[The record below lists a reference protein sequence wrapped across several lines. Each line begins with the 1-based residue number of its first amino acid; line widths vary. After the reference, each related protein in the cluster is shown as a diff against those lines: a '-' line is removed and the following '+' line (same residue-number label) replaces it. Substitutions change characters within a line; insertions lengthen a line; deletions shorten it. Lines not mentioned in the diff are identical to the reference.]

1 MNHLRPLRKLA
12 SLAVLALAALAIT
25 TGCIPDDF
33 GLPTPPPAQPT
44 TAPQQAPPAGGAQS
58 VPSPVPTLPSQR
70 PQQAPAPGTAPP
82 AFPPQAQEP
91 AASAPAPAPRNVSA
105 RVYQQESQSVVNISS
120 VALVP
125 TGFGSSQQAPRGTG
139 SGFVIDEQGH
149 IVTNNH
155 VVEDAD
161 ELVVTFKDGTTFPAV
176 LVGRDPPNN
185 LAVIRVDPAA
195 LDARGNGVTLKPV
208 RLGDSDQTSPGEDAI
223 AIGSPLGLEQTVTSG
238 IVSAV
243 RSPTDETIS
252 GQLQLLGGAIQ
263 TDAAI
268 NPGNSGGPLFNADG
282 EVIGVNTAILSGTG
296 GNIGIGFAIPVNVVR
311 RVVPALIASGCYRH
325 PLIGVVTVP
334 LSALGQ
340 ALKRELGIPQE
351 QNGLI
356 VQEVSQGAAQAGLR
370 AGTRRVQVGLG
381 QALLVGGDIIVAI
394 DGLPVA
400 GGGQLRAYIENN
412 KRPGE
417 TVTITVLRD
426 GERRDIPVTLSEAP
440 NDQCRPSR

>member
-1 MNHLRPLRKLA
+1 MNYSRPLRKLA
-12 SLAVLALAALAIT
+12 YLAAMALAALIIA
-25 TGCIPDDF
+25 TGCLPDDV
-33 GLPTPPPAQPT
+33 GLPASPPTQPT
-44 TAPQQAPPAGGAQS
+44 ATSRQTPSAAGEQT
-58 VPSPVPTLPSQR
+58 VRTPVPTLPSAQQ
-70 PQQAPAPGTAPP
+70 PQGAPAPGAAPP
-82 AFPPQAQEP
+82 AFPPQAAAP
-91 AASAPAPAPRNVSA
+91 AAPAPRNVSA

-125 TGFGSSQQAPRGTG
+125 IGFGLSEQSPRGTG

-155 VVEDAD
+155 VVENAD

-176 LVGRDPPNN
+176 LVGRDPPND
-185 LAVIRVDPAA
+185 LAVIRVDPASV
-195 LDARGNGVTLKPV
+195 DVEGNGVTLKPV

-238 IVSAV
+238 IVSAI

-282 EVIGVNTAILSGTG
+282 EVIGVNTAILSGSG

-311 RVVPALIASGCYRH
+311 RVVPALIESGCYRH
-325 PLIGVVTVP
+325 PLIGVTTVA

-340 ALKRELGIPQE
+340 ALKRELGIPQN
-351 QNGLI
+351 QSGLM
-356 VQEVSQGAAQAGLR
+356 VQDVSHGAAQAGIR
-370 AGTRRVQVGLG
+370 AGTRRVQVGFG
-381 QALLVGGDIIVAI
+381 QVLMVGGDIIVAI
-394 DGLPVA
+394 DEQSVA

-412 KRPGE
+412 KQPGD
-417 TVTITVLRD
+417 TVALTVLRN
-426 GERRDIPVTLSEAP
+426 GERLDVPVILSEAP